1 MVLLNG
7 LFLDTNLII
16 IPEKHDNF
24 GKQVSGKIASKK
36 EMIKMFII

>member
-1 MVLLNG
+1 MKKNGSSMVLLNG

-24 GKQVSGKIASKK
+24 GK
-36 EMIKMFII
+36 